1 MAAGT
6 GRRIRQVAKATGWSA
21 TTAALR
27 ITARVAICLVA
38 LRAMSADSPLVIA
51 HRGASAYLPEHTL
64 PAKAL
69 AHAMGADFIEQDVVL
84 SSDGVPVVL
93 HDIHLD
99 RSTDV
104 ASVFPGRA
112 RDDGRFYAID
122 FTLEELRQ
130 LHAWERRDSSGNVAF
145 PDRFPAGAG
154 LSGIPTLAE
163 EIALIDG
170 LNHSRGRKA
179 GLYIEMKAARFHAAE
194 GLDLPA
200 AVLDLLRV
208 SGWDQRPSLVFLQSF
223 EPAVLKRLRHELGTT
238 LPLIQLIGDN
248 RWGEDGGV
256 DFDWLQSDAGL
267 DDITSYAEGIGP
279 WIMQL
284 YRGSDDDGVARLSDL
299 AERAHERG
307 LLVHPYTFRADALP
321 PGIHSFQQL
330 HELFLNELRVDGIFT
345 DFPDLSR
352 QFIDARPRQEKGT

>member
-1 MAAGT
+1 
-6 GRRIRQVAKATGWSA
+6 
-21 TTAALR
+21 
-27 ITARVAICLVA
+27 
-38 LRAMSADSPLVIA
+38 
-51 HRGASAYLPEHTL
+51 
-64 PAKAL
+64 
-69 AHAMGADFIEQDVVL
+69 
-84 SSDGVPVVL
+84 
-93 HDIHLD
+93 
-99 RSTDV
+99 
-104 ASVFPGRA
+104 
-112 RDDGRFYAID
+112 
-122 FTLEELRQ
+122 
-130 LHAWERRDSSGNVAF
+130 
-145 PDRFPAGAG
+145 
-154 LSGIPTLAE
+154 
-163 EIALIDG
+163 
-170 LNHSRGRKA
+170 
-179 GLYIEMKAARFHAAE
+179 
-194 GLDLPA
+194 
-200 AVLDLLRV
+200 
-208 SGWDQRPSLVFLQSF
+208 VFLQSF